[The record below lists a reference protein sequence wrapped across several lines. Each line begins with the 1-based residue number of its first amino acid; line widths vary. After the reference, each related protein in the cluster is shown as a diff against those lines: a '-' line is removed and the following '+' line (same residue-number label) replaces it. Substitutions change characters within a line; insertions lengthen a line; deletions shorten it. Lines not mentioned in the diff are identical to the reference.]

1 VSAPIVVVTGGNRGI
16 GFEISRQLAARGAEV
31 VLTAR
36 NDDAG
41 KAATTKLAA
50 QNLTVQF
57 HSLDVTS
64 LQNIDAL
71 RDFLKRTYGRLD
83 VLINNAGIID
93 KNDTHDGPRDARNQ
107 CARAFSS
114 VASSGAATSK
124 EQAPPHRE
132 FIERHGRLLRNGR
145 RLRRLSSLQ
154 DGLEC
159 YYRNARGRTARQNR
173 RERGLS
179 RMGQD

>member
-1 VSAPIVVVTGGNRGI
+1 M
-16 GFEISRQLAARGAEV
+16 
-31 VLTAR
+31 TAR

-107 CARAFSS
+107 CARAF
-114 VASSGAATSK
+114 ASGANTGAASK
-124 EQAPPHRE
+124 TRHVAPHRQHV
-132 FIERHGRLLRNGR
+132 ERHGRAHR
-145 RLRRLSSLQ
+145 
-154 DGLEC
+154 
-159 YYRNARGRTARQNR
+159 
-173 RERGLS
+173 
-179 RMGQD
+179 